1 MAPTLP
7 RTFTISELAKEF
19 AITTRT
25 IRFYEDM
32 GLLKPARRGQSRIF
46 SAGDRTTIKLILRG
60 KRLGFSLLESKE
72 MIELYDPA
80 EGNVTQLETLLA
92 RLAEKR
98 AVLERQLEDIRVM
111 QLELDDVERRCR
123 DALAATR
130 AKRTRK
136 PARASSPKPTAAKPA
151 TKPSKPSKP
160 AGKNR

>member
-1 MAPTLP
+1 MAPTVS
-7 RTFTISELAKEF
+7 RTYTISELAKEF
-19 AITTRT
+19 GITTRT

-32 GLLKPARRGQSRIF
+32 GLLAPERRGQSRIF

-111 QLELDDVERRCR
+111 QLELDDVERRCQ
-123 DALAATR
+123 DALTATR
-130 AKRTRK
+130 ARRTARGAARGA
-136 PARASSPKPTAAKPA
+136 ARAASAPKKT
-151 TKPSKPSKP
+151 TKPSKP

>member
-1 MAPTLP
+1 MAPTVS
-7 RTFTISELAKEF
+7 RTYTISELAKEF
-19 AITTRT
+19 GITTRT
-25 IRFYEDM
+25 MRFYEDM
-32 GLLKPARRGQSRIF
+32 GLLAPERRGQSRIF

-111 QLELDDVERRCR
+111 QLELDDVERRCQ
-123 DALAATR
+123 DALTATR
-130 AKRTRK
+130 ARRAARGA
-136 PARASSPKPTAAKPA
+136 ARAASAPKKT
-151 TKPSKPSKP
+151 TKPSKP

>member
-32 GLLKPARRGQSRIF
+32 GLLKPERRGQARVF
-46 SAGDRTTIKLILRG
+46 SAADRTTIKLILRG

-123 DALAATR
+123 DALTATR
-130 AKRTRK
+130 RS
-136 PARASSPKPTAAKPA
+136 ARAARTSPTKKRAAAAAPKKPTKP
-151 TKPSKPSKP
+151 TKP